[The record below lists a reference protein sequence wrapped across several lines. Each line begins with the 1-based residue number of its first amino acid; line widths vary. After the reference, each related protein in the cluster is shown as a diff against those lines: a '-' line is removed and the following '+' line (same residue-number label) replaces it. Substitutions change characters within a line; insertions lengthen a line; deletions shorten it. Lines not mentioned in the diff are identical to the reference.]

1 MQIKS
6 ENFNFIHTLN
16 YSARSQQQNISV
28 ATLFHRSIVSLEGTV
43 GSIATLFVSIVN
55 VSVDWSSAVG
65 RVRSA
70 AEFFVFSGAFAVQA
84 NTKLVNKSC
93 KKKYENKF
101 LTTKYPSFLYRSQS

>member
-6 ENFNFIHTLN
+6 ENFKSENFEFIHTLN
-16 YSARSQQQNISV
+16 SSARSQQQNISV

-84 NTKLVNKSC
+84 NTKLVNKSF
-93 KKKYENKF
+93 KKK
-101 LTTKYPSFLYRSQS
+101 

>member
-6 ENFNFIHTLN
+6 ENFKSENFKSENFNSIHTLN
-16 YSARSQQQNISV
+16 SSARSQQQNISV

-43 GSIATLFVSIVN
+43 GSIATFFVSIVN

-65 RVRSA
+65 GVRSA

-84 NTKLVNKSC
+84 NTKLVNKSF
-93 KKKYENKF
+93 KKK
-101 LTTKYPSFLYRSQS
+101 